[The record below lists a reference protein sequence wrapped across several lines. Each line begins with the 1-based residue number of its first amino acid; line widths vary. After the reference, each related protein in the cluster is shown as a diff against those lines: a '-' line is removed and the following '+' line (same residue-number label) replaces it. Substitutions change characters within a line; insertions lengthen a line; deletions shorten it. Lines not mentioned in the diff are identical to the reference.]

1 MNQQTN
7 DLLDWTDEDAAAW
20 SPTQSG
26 LPHRARHRL
35 AETGLFEDAA
45 LVTLLDTIPRECVH
59 PYTMGRDPVATSQW
73 QRGKTP
79 TLPGAQLIDTVK
91 RGQLWLNIVRVH
103 YHDPKMRELLTQL
116 YRQIT
121 QLAPGFDI
129 SDVSAT
135 LLISSPTA
143 QVYYHADNQPN
154 ALWHVRGSKRVYVY
168 PSGEPFL
175 SAQALEQIVSGN
187 SDEQLPY
194 RKDFDDS
201 ATVLELA
208 GGQVGWWPQNRP
220 HRVENLSGL
229 NVSLSTE
236 YRTVES
242 TRREHVWTANHY
254 ARSLTRRQRWSTNES
269 GLAPTAKVTL
279 MRGGRKLAGRRRAGA
294 GPAPTFEIDP
304 SNSQGVRLL
313 S

>member
-1 MNQQTN
+1 MNHQMN
-7 DLLDWTDEDAAAW
+7 DLLDWTDQDAEAW
-20 SPTQSG
+20 APTQSG
-26 LPHRARHRL
+26 MPHRATHRL
-35 AETGLFEDAA
+35 AQTGLFEDAA
-45 LVTLLDTIPRECVH
+45 LIALLNTIPRECVH

-73 QRGKTP
+73 QRGKTSM
-79 TLPGAQLIDTVK
+79 LPGAELLDAVR
-91 RGQLWLNIVRVH
+91 RGQLWLNVVRVH
-103 YHDPKMRELLTQL
+103 EHDPKMGELLSTL

-121 QLAPGFDI
+121 QRAPGFDI

-168 PSGEPFL
+168 PGGEPFL
-175 SAQALEQIVSGN
+175 STQALEQIVSGT

-194 RKDFDDS
+194 SKDFDDS
-201 ATVLELA
+201 ATILEL
-208 GGQVGWWPQNRP
+208 GPGQVGWWPQNRP
-220 HRVENLSGL
+220 HRVENVSGL

-254 ARSLTRRQRWSTNES
+254 ARMLTRRQRWSTTEN
-269 GLAPTAKVTL
+269 GLAPAAKVTL
-279 MRGGRKLAGRRRAGA
+279 MRGGRKLARRRTAGA

-304 SNSQGVRLL
+304 SEPQGVRSLT
-313 S
+313 